1 MTRRREVVITGM
13 GVVSS
18 LGSGLDAHWRHLV
31 AKSTGIRQVT
41 QAALSTA
48 LQYAGRVEP
57 HELPAD
63 TPSAILKQQRFM
75 SPSSR
80 LGLGAVNEA
89 VRQSGLGL
97 HQIRPERKALYI
109 GAGDYTKAGYRD
121 YYPALQDARLGN
133 GGTIDCE
140 RLNRATL
147 HKVNPFVLL
156 EWLTNNL
163 VAFVSLLYEVQGPNT
178 TLASHSP
185 CGMEALELASRSLL
199 RGRADVAIVVGA
211 CCWVSPITLFEM
223 DTLGLLSQCHDG
235 PCSFR
240 PFDRRRDGFIAGD
253 GAAALVLETSDLALG
268 RDATILGRILGFGSF
283 TEVNPAGSFS
293 VPMEA
298 CERAMAMAIL
308 EADCQPGDLAFISPH
323 GSGTRKGDRSELTAV
338 AQVLASGRASVPV
351 CGLKPYTG
359 HMGAASDIAEVALG
373 LTALRNG
380 LVPATLNFERAE
392 RGLDDLR
399 LACDH
404 LPTTGTHFLSL
415 SQGFGGQSVAVV
427 LSL

>member
-1 MTRRREVVITGM
+1 MTRHGEVVITGM
-13 GVVSS
+13 GVVAS
-18 LGSGLDAHWRHLV
+18 LGSGLDAHWQHLV
-31 AKSTGIRQVT
+31 GKRTGIRQVT
-41 QAALSTA
+41 QAPLSKA

-57 HELPAD
+57 NELPAD
-63 TPSAILKQQRFM
+63 TPAAILKQQRFM
-75 SPSSR
+75 SPTSR
-80 LGLGAVNEA
+80 LGLGAVSEA

-109 GAGDYTKAGYRD
+109 GTGDYSKAGYRD
-121 YYPALQDARLGN
+121 YYPALLDARLGD
-133 GGTIDCE
+133 GETIDCE
-140 RLNRATL
+140 LLNRATL

-163 VAFVSLLYEVQGPNT
+163 VAFASLLCAVQGPNT

-185 CGMEALELASRSLL
+185 CGAEALELASRSLL
-199 RGRADVAIVVGA
+199 SGRADVAIVIGT
-211 CCWVSPITLFEM
+211 CCWVTPITLFEM

-235 PCSFR
+235 ERSFR

-253 GAAALVLETSDLALG
+253 GAAALILETSDLALK

-283 TEVNPAGSFS
+283 TEVRPAGSFS
-293 VPMEA
+293 VPIEA
-298 CERAMAMAIL
+298 CERAMTTAIL
-308 EADCQPGDLAFISPH
+308 EADCQPGDLAFICPH

-338 AQVLASGRASVPV
+338 ARVLASDRASVPV

-359 HMGAASDIAEVALG
+359 HMAAASDIAEIALG

-392 RGLDDLR
+392 RGLEALR
-399 LACDH
+399 LSGDH
-404 LPTTGTHFLSL
+404 LPTTGTRFLSL
-415 SQGFGGQSVAVV
+415 SQGFGGQSVAAV